1 MSWGWRRMSSPPAE
15 GSRFKRNRA
24 PFEQW
29 RKVMLLGAVILLIN
43 ALGNALVRGQLP
55 GWLSLILT
63 FAGYGFLAVG
73 FGMRMREMKAAK
85 EETATSEKEERD
97 EKALE
102 GSVVAA
108 EDQPQDQHRQ

>member
-1 MSWGWRRMSSPPAE
+1 MSSPPAE
-15 GSRFKRNRA
+15 GARFKRNRE

-43 ALGNALVRGQLP
+43 ALGNALVQGQLP

-85 EETATSEKEERD
+85 EETATKATPSDSEENEED
-97 EKALE
+97 ALE
-102 GSVVAA
+102 ARSVVAA

>member
-1 MSWGWRRMSSPPAE
+1 MWWGWRHMSSPPAD
-15 GSRFKRNRA
+15 GRRPKRVRQ

-43 ALGNALVRGQLP
+43 ALGNALVDGRLP

-85 EETATSEKEERD
+85 EEPVPSVTPGENEEKR
-97 EKALE
+97 LE
-102 GSVVAA
+102 S
-108 EDQPQDQHRQ
+108 

>member
-1 MSWGWRRMSSPPAE
+1 MSSPPAE
-15 GSRFKRNRA
+15 RTRPKRTRQ

-29 RKVMLLGAVILLIN
+29 RKVMLLGALILLVN
-43 ALGNALVRGQLP
+43 ALGNALVQGQLP

-85 EETATSEKEERD
+85 EADAKDERQTDAEPGEKEESR
-97 EKALE
+97 LE
-102 GSVVAA
+102 A
-108 EDQPQDQHRQ
+108 